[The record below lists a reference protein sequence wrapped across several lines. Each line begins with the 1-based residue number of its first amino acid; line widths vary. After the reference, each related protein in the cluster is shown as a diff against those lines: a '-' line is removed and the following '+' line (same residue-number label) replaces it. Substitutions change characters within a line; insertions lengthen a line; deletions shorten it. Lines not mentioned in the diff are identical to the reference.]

1 VIPALNKMVR
11 EGESGI
17 QKYNFIMRLM
27 TVGISVIQGIM
38 FSMAM
43 MNPGNLGLDGASVV
57 VNPGVGFIIQTVIIL
72 TGGALFITWLGEMI
86 TERGIGN
93 GASLII
99 AINILARLPGALA
112 SLYQLVFVGS
122 ATGDSQLN
130 LVHLL
135 ILVALF
141 IAVTVGAIVLTEG
154 VRKIPIRYAQ
164 QRAGGIQGRG
174 TIHTTY
180 LPLRVN
186 YANVMPI
193 IFAGAIL
200 SFFQIALRYLPA
212 NKVTSW
218 IATLFQY
225 GSGWYMVLYGVLL
238 MLFAFFW
245 VANQF
250 KPLQIADDLQKNNG
264 YIPGI
269 RPGKST
275 SDFLDYAMTRITVAG
290 GLGLLVLAI
299 LPMILTNMMQIPGV
313 VAQFFGGTSLLIM
326 VGVIMDTMRQVQTY
340 LLSHNY
346 DGFLSKGV
354 LRSRRY

>member
-1 VIPALNKMVR
+1 MLSHPGAL
-11 EGESGI
+11 
-17 QKYNFIMRLM
+17 
-27 TVGISVIQGIM
+27 
-38 FSMAM
+38 
-43 MNPGNLGLDGASVV
+43 GAAFAGAEIV
-57 VNPGVGFIIQTVIIL
+57 VNPGIGFHLMTVIGM
-72 TGGALFITWLGEMI
+72 TSAALFVMWIADQITTFGV
-86 TERGIGN
+86 GN

-99 AINILARLPGALA
+99 AINILARLPGAIA

-174 TIHTTY
+174 SIHTTY

-200 SFFQIALRYLPA
+200 SFFQIALRYLP
-212 NKVTSW
+212 NGKFTSW
-218 IATLFQY
+218 IATTFQY
-225 GSGWYMVLYGVLL
+225 GSGWYMVLYGALL

-275 SDFLDYAMTRITVAG
+275 SDFLDYAMTRITVGG

-299 LPMILTNMMQIPGV
+299 LPMILTNMMQIPGM

-326 VGVIMDTMRQVQTY
+326 VGVVLDTMRQVQTY
-340 LLSHNY
+340 LISHNY
-346 DGFLSKGV
+346 DGFISKGV